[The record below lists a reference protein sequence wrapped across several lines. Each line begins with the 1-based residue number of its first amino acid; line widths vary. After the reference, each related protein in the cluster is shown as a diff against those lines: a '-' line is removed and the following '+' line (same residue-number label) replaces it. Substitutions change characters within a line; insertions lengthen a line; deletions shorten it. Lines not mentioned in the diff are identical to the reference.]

1 MLLLLVLVKQL
12 PLTVIKKTT
21 NKIIE
26 GVLMLSSTITTL
38 AVLLIVLF
46 LFKEGISIFKE
57 SPLEG
62 ENVIVLSN
70 QNKVSHLTAG
80 DLK

>member
-57 SPLEG
+57 
-62 ENVIVLSN
+62 
-70 QNKVSHLTAG
+70 
-80 DLK
+80 